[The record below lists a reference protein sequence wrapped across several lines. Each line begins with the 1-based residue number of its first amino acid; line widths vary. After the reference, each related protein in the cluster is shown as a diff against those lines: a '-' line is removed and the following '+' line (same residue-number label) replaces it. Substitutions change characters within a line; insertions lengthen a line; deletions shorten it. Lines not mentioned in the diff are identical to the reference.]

1 MPAVAGA
8 VHQRLAGIEQSRIG
22 RIQMRLADGA
32 HALRRLVKI
41 LESRGGRGAK
51 GRARPQPHPGFG
63 DDAEYSFGTDEK
75 PVGAGPGAR
84 ARQSERF
91 QGTGRSHHAQ
101 TLDEIVNV
109 GVERGVV
116 AAAAGGDPAAER
128 GELEGLWEMAQR
140 QAARL
145 ELAFQRRPKSAA
157 LYASRLRNRVDLE
170 HAAEVF
176 QVDGD

>member
-22 RIQMRLADGA
+22 RIQMRLTDRT
-32 HALRRLVKI
+32 HALRRLVEI
-41 LESRGGRGAK
+41 LKTRGGRGAK
-51 GRARPQPHPGFG
+51 GRARPQPDPGFG

-75 PVGAGPGAR
+75 PVGTGPGAR
-84 ARQSERF
+84 ARQPERF

-128 GELEGLWEMAQR
+128 RELEGLREMAQR
-140 QAARL
+140 QAERP
-145 ELAFQRRPKSAA
+145 ESAFQRRPEGAA
-157 LYASRLRNRVDLE
+157 LYARGLRRRVD
-170 HAAEVF
+170 
-176 QVDGD
+176 